1 MRTRWIAVSSSLFGV
16 FGLVVACSAGD
27 GRPDPSN
34 PVINPDASS
43 SGSSSGGDASDAKND
58 GPDEAAC
65 RNTKLDSNETDIDC
79 GGGVCPRCPLGKKCL
94 IDGDC
99 ADGASC
105 TNGLC
110 AKCKD
115 GIANGDETDVD
126 CGGKACGPCG
136 TGKRCSTGPDCKS
149 ESCSANACACPANM
163 TIVALATG
171 GAYCIDTAEVTKG
184 QYNKFITANV
194 PVGTQGAECAPPTN
208 STFVPRGA
216 WPPSTDPT
224 LAFNLG
230 LPVHYVD
237 WCDAAAYCKW
247 AKKQLCGSHTG
258 APVPPADVNL
268 ADKDSWFNA
277 CTAQG
282 SKTYPYG
289 NFFGAA
295 QCNSNGKSTAE
306 GGAGAPATYGLPNN
320 GDMGVYTVATS
331 DNTGGILTYT
341 NTLCQGGSVGLYQ
354 MSGNLGEWEDS
365 CDGTTP
371 GAKCAVRGGSYA
383 ANSDPSASACTA
395 SRKLERNPAPPLN
408 VNDPDALADV
418 GIRCC
423 LY

>member
-1 MRTRWIAVSSSLFGV
+1 MRTRWVAVCSSLFGV

-34 PVINPDASS
+34 SIIAPDASS
-43 SGSSSGGDASDAKND
+43 GGSSSGDAAVDARTD
-58 GPDEAAC
+58 APDESAC
-65 RNTKLDSNETDIDC
+65 RNTKFDGNETDIDC
-79 GGGVCPRCPLGKKCL
+79 GGGTCPKCALGKACL

-99 ADGASC
+99 ADGATC
-105 TNGLC
+105 TNKVC

-136 TGKRCSTGPDCKS
+136 VGKRCNGGADCKS
-149 ESCSANACACPANM
+149 EACSANACACPANM

-194 PVGTQGAECAPPTN
+194 PVNTQIPACAPPANT
-208 STFVPRGA
+208 TFVPRGA
-216 WPPSTDPT
+216 WPPSTAPS
-224 LAFNLG
+224 LNFNLG

-237 WCDAAAYCKW
+237 WCDAYAYCKW
-247 AKKQLCGSHTG
+247 AKKQLCGTHTG
-258 APVPPADVNL
+258 APVPPSDVNM

-289 NFFGAA
+289 NNFQSEA
-295 QCNSNGKSTAE
+295 CNGNGGI
-306 GGAGAPATYGLPNN
+306 GGSYGLSVN
-320 GDMGVYTVATS
+320 GDENVYQVASS
-331 DNTGGILTYT
+331 DGNGNILSYT

-365 CDGTTP
+365 CDGTGT
-371 GAKCAVRGGSYA
+371 AASCSVRGGSHAA
-383 ANSDPSASACTA
+383 ANDVSALACNA
-395 SRKLERNPAPPLN
+395 SRKVERMAAPPLGAGTD
-408 VNDPDALADV
+408 VLADS